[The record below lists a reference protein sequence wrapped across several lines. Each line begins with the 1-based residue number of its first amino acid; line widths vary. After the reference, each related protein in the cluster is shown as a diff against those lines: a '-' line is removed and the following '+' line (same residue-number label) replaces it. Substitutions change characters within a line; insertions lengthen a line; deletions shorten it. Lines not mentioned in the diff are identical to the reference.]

1 MNEYIEMA
9 LGFVS
14 SADVYLLAI
23 SGVLVAL
30 LGVAKLTKT
39 KKDDKVLAKA
49 IAFIAKIAS
58 YLPKSKLS
66 NDKKKKISNV

>member
-14 SADVYLLAI
+14 SADTYLLAI

-30 LGVAKLTKT
+30 AGVAKLTKT
-39 KKDDKVLAKA
+39 KKDDKYVAKA
-49 IAFIAKIAS
+49 IAIV
-58 YLPKSKLS
+58 SKLTS
-66 NDKKKKISNV
+66 FLPKKKIK